1 MARRGGRGGMAYD
14 YSLGLAQL
22 QEQQREA
29 RAREAEQERRNAAQI
44 ASENFKNSLAEQGEK
59 LRASKE
65 AFETA
70 YKLHQDQKQERA
82 LNHAALFMQGY
93 NLIPENAP
101 NRREQVNWLMSK
113 LPEAMKVPEIEK
125 MISADNARLEPKA
138 GLTKDEQQF
147 LRENGPKS
155 KNWATLQKEAADP
168 DNPNHVTSAI
178 NYGRA
183 WDLLKKE
190 VGMQSGT
197 PTGIGVDDY
206 VKNIQSTFQKLP
218 NGQPN
223 PAYQAPVGQAPPPST
238 PAPQNAEAWSNA
250 QVPDVAMPQV
260 PNQPAAAQPAAQ
272 PTAPASDNAREYIRR
287 LGFKTS
293 DAGAAASATN
303 SRNELNDMLNQSPET
318 QFVAPQPQPTPT
330 PTPVPNKE
338 QYYTA

>member
-14 YSLGLAQL
+14 YSLGVAQL

-29 RAREAEQERRNAAQI
+29 RAREAAQQQRNAAQI
-44 ASENFKNSLAEQGEK
+44 ASENFRNSLLEQRE
-59 LRASKE
+59 RTTAAKE
-65 AFETA
+65 AFDTA

-82 LNHAALFMQGY
+82 LNHASMFMQGY

-101 NRREQVNWLMSK
+101 NRREQINWLMSK
-113 LPEAMKVPEIEK
+113 LPEAMKVPEIQK
-125 MISADNARLEPKA
+125 MLHEDNTRLEPKA
-138 GLTKDEQQF
+138 GLTKDEHAE
-147 LRENGPKS
+147 L
-155 KNWATLQKEAADP
+155 ATLEKNQKNLFKQAQNEND
-168 DNPNHVTSAI
+168 PNHVAAAI
-178 NYGRA
+178 QYGRM
-183 WDLLKKE
+183 WDLRKKSL
-190 VGMQSGT
+190 GM
-197 PTGIGVDDY
+197 PTGTAPGTNIDDY
-206 VKNIQSTFQKLP
+206 VKNITASV
-218 NGQPN
+218 QPN
-223 PAYQAPVGQAPPPST
+223 TPSTQPNNDSAQPNVALAPPPST
-238 PAPQNAEAWSNA
+238 PAPQNAADWSNA
-250 QVPDVAMPQV
+250 DLSKQTAPLSM
-260 PNQPAAAQPAAQ
+260 PNQPAAAQPTAQ